1 MLNYERLDFI
11 WEDLRF
17 GSYSMNDFLLCIGR
31 EREIGEEKTDDVYGT
46 KKLFM
51 IKPTTGEVLNIS
63 FSARL

>member
-1 MLNYERLDFI
+1 
-11 WEDLRF
+11 
-17 GSYSMNDFLLCIGR
+17 MNDFLLCIGR